1 MEKTMNNTEPFTL
14 LYAEDDDATRSG
26 YMKYFKTIF
35 QTVYEAS
42 HGQEAYNL
50 YIEYNP
56 DVLLLDINM
65 PHIDGLTLVS
75 KIRDLDKDVK
85 IIILTAH
92 LDQEKLLKA
101 IPLGLV
107 GYLKKPV
114 QKRELESILKKTLA
128 KLKVENSQVL
138 NFSDS
143 IFFDKVSNKL
153 FNSEEE
159 IHLTKNEIILIHFLS
174 SKFKIAY
181 SIEDIIDEYWHMS
194 SQKNMSQDS
203 IRNIIK
209 RLKPKLPENAIKN
222 NYGLGYQFV
231 LKD

>member
-1 MEKTMNNTEPFTL
+1 MNNTEPFTL